1 MVGQEETSVA
11 VVGTKGQIVI
21 PQRFRK
27 QLKIKPKTKVVLYR
41 KDDKLVLAKLN
52 VPPLEQLEELFREID
67 KQNKSENTST
77 EQEILKEIQA
87 YRRSKRPTQGA

>member
-1 MVGQEETSVA
+1 MEQEESDVA

-27 QLKIKPKTKVVLYR
+27 QLKITPKTKVVIYR

-52 VPPLEQLEELFREID
+52 VPPLEKLEELFREID
-67 KQNKSENTST
+67 EKNKGKKPPT
-77 EQEILKEIQA
+77 EQEILEEIQA
-87 YRRSKRPTQGA
+87 YRRLNRAKQGA